1 MATEQ
6 LQGSPAAAAAS
17 PHRSVDAHGRALPMT
32 EEEIR
37 RRNAEA
43 IRGLQALDDMGDE
56 EEQRETLDALL
67 KALEENPL

>member
-1 MATEQ
+1 
-6 LQGSPAAAAAS
+6 
-17 PHRSVDAHGRALPMT
+17 MT

-56 EEQRETLDALL
+56 EEQRETLGALL